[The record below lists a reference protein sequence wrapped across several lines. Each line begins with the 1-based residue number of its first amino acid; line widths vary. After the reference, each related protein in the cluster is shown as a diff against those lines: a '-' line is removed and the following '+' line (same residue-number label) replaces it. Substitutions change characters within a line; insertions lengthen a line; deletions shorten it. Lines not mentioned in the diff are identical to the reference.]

1 MSKEIQPSLRDK
13 VKYNFVKLVL
23 DNQRTID
30 VCLNVA
36 RSVHNFAL
44 SKSPLSFIEGGVNV
58 LVGISQS
65 LNAYSN
71 QFFNTANGWE
81 KIICANEQKPLY
93 SMFEPVL
100 KEFDFKHLPFK
111 YDSKPDIGIY
121 YTPCGNVGFDKHGFW
136 LQTKDPS
143 EKEKILSFFVQEKM
157 KKVKS
162 KFFSISAEKDSNS
175 SDYYYPSFKFDL
187 KDEEIKRIDSCV
199 ADMYIE
205 YFKPFIELGIPRAFL
220 FTGPPGTGK
229 TTLTQTIIDKLGFK
243 TLKFK
248 YDPKH
253 TNLSVVQFLVKALGV
268 EAIILDDFDQ
278 VAESNSLLEF
288 LTWIHNNTKLVLL
301 VTNSLKPFH
310 VAILRPERVDKIFKI
325 DHLDESV
332 VNGIFGKTHP
342 DLVAKIKTW
351 PIAFINELYYRIKA
365 HPDSDI
371 NVDVKEL
378 EERVKHQSAALK

>member
-1 MSKEIQPSLRDK
+1 MKEIEQSWKDK

-81 KIICANEQKPLY
+81 KIICATEQKPLY

-100 KEFDFKHLPFK
+100 KEFEFKHLPFK
-111 YDSKPDIGIY
+111 YDSKTDIGIY
-121 YTPCGNVGFDKHGFW
+121 HTPAGNIGFDKYGFW
-136 LQTKDPS
+136 LQSSAPED
-143 EKEKILSFFVQEKM
+143 KEKILNFFIKEKM

-162 KFFSISAEKDSNS
+162 KFFSIYAEKDPGN
-175 SDYYYPSFKFDL
+175 SDYYYPNYRFDL
-187 KDEEIKRIDSCV
+187 KDEEIKRIDSPV
-199 ADMYIE
+199 ADMYID
-205 YFKPFIELGIPRAFL
+205 YIKPFIDLGIPRSFL

-253 TNLSVVQFLVKALGV
+253 TNLAVIQFLVKALGV

-278 VAESNSLLEF
+278 VAESNNLFEF
-288 LTWIHNNTKLVLL
+288 LTWIHHNTKLVLL

-310 VAILRPERVDKIFKI
+310 VAVLRPERVDKIFKV

-332 VNGIFGKTHP
+332 VVSIFGKTHP
-342 DLVAKIKTW
+342 ELVAKIKSW
-351 PIAFINELYYRIKA
+351 PIAFINELYYRTKA
-365 HPDSDI
+365 HP
-371 NVDVKEL
+371 NADVGADLKEL
-378 EERVKHQSAALK
+378 EERVKRQTAALK